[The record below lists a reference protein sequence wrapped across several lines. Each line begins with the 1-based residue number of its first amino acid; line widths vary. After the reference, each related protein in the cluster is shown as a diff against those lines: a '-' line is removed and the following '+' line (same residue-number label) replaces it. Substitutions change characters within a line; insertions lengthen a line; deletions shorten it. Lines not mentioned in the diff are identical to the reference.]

1 MTMGRFFRASLP
13 PIAQDCDAY
22 VKDIA
27 AALQAGGFGRGG
39 SPHSLISVWFC
50 GGAYVS
56 PYHHWLNPRILEEKN
71 ISANQ
76 PTILTLL

>member
-39 SPHSLISVWFC
+39 SPHSLVSVWFC
-50 GGAYVS
+50 GGAYV
-56 PYHHWLNPRILEEKN
+56 LEEKN
-71 ISANQ
+71 ISTNQ